1 MIIKLTHRGKPTI
14 FNINHIVSYY
24 EDTNMKEGKRGIKVM
39 LSTNAGVFVD
49 ETKEEIYDIIKLVMS
64 GKEQV
69 IDWTYQPQ
77 PIDERIEQDY
87 MNVRNTYNRPQRPMR
102 RPYNP
107 HYVNDLNY

>member
-1 MIIKLTHRGKPTI
+1 MIIKLTHRGKPTLVNVNQI
-14 FNINHIVSYY
+14 LSIYM
-24 EDTNMKEGKRGIKVM
+24 DTDMKQSKVLAKITM
-39 LSTNAGVFVD
+39 NSGVVFVD
-49 ETKEEIYDIIKLVMS
+49 ESLEEIYDIIKLVMS

-87 MNVRNTYNRPQRPMR
+87 INVRNTYNRPQRPMR

>member
-1 MIIKLTHRGKPTI
+1 MFIKLTHKGKPTMVNVN
-14 FNINHIVSYY
+14 NILSIYM
-24 EDTNMKEGKRGIKVM
+24 DTDMKQGKLRAKVTF
-39 LSTNAGVFVD
+39 SSGVVFVD
-49 ETKEEIYDIIKLVMS
+49 ESLEEIYDIIKLVMS

-87 MNVRNTYNRPQRPMR
+87 MNTRNTYSRPQRPMR

-107 HYVNDLNY
+107 HYVNDMNY